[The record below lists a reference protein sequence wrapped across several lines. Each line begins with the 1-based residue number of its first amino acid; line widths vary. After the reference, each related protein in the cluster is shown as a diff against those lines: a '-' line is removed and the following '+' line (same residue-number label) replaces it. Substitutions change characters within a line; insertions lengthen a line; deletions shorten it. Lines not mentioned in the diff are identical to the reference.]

1 MFELREASIIIQL
14 MLIVNDKRHDAVT
27 QTFTE
32 EDKASHTPV
41 SILKRMNSFKSPMI
55 FSKCQDSYIRLT

>member
-1 MFELREASIIIQL
+1 

-41 SILKRMNSFKSPMI
+41 SILKRMNTFISPMI
-55 FSKCQDSYIRLT
+55 FSKCQDSHIRLT